1 MEPTRAQVDVAGV
14 SPEISNDFRAP
25 QVLHAVRQCPI
36 WDKLLLAPPPSLEG
50 TISCHKPD
58 LPVGGRLTSFLPFWH
73 QLTSDPWVLSVI
85 EKGYVFPLKSQPR
98 VTGKRVTRSSV
109 SELCEEVEGL
119 YTKCAVEPVPQ
130 DQLGLGFYS
139 TYFVV
144 PKKDGGHRP
153 ILNLKPFNKS
163 LHRVRFKM
171 ETLRTVIAV
180 VQQGNW
186 LASVDL
192 KDAYLHVPV
201 ARAMWKYLRFSLPD
215 TGDFQWKVLPF
226 GLSLAPFVFTRIV
239 FTVVAWLRCRGI
251 RLHAYLD
258 DLLLV
263 GDSPQEVHRSVL
275 MTIQVLEHAGF
286 VINLTK
292 SDLNPTQELVY
303 IGALLSTQRGLVLL
317 PVDRRAALIRALLSF
332 SRVGALHP
340 ARLWMQVLGLM
351 AATIQCIPDA
361 RLRMRPIQ
369 WHVKNHWTSGS
380 FDQLILV
387 TNEVRRALQWWTC
400 PLNLAQGLPLDPPK
414 PQLTVTTDA
423 SKEGWGGH
431 CLIQEETLLF
441 SGLWSPHER
450 ATCHINL
457 LELRAIRLTL
467 MKLKD
472 SIRGLTVKVECD
484 NTTAI
489 SYLNKQG
496 GTLSQ
501 SLCKEALL
509 LHEWI
514 RTIKVSLIAVH
525 RPGVCN
531 ELADYLSRNRPDP
544 TEWSLA
550 QHSYNYIVSRWGKP
564 QLDLFASPANHKA
577 ALWFSRLPHPGAAAV
592 DAFNQSWTGWS
603 VYAFPPFNL
612 ILKTL
617 LKIRADKVQ
626 EVIMVTP
633 HWPKRQWFP
642 LLLQM
647 ATEPPLRL
655 PLRIDLLQQR
665 LVDRGVLYH
674 PDLRTLELTAWRL
687 TGDLG

>member
-1 MEPTRAQVDVAGV
+1 MAPVAQAEGSPVA
-14 SPEISNDFRAP
+14 SNDYRAP
-25 QVLHAVRQCPI
+25 LLPHSVCECPL
-36 WDKLLLAPPPSLEG
+36 WDELLAAPPPSLEG
-50 TISCHKPD
+50 TTVCLKPD
-58 LPVGGRLTSFLPFWH
+58 LPVGGRLTRFLHFWH
-73 QLTSDPWVLSVI
+73 RLTSDPWVLSVI
-85 EKGYVFPLKSQPR
+85 ERGYVFPFKRPPR
-98 VTGKRVTRSSV
+98 LTGKRVTRSSV
-109 SELCEEVEGL
+109 SELCEEVVDL
-119 YTKCAVEPVPQ
+119 STKCAVEPVPQ
-130 DQLGLGFYS
+130 VQQGLGFYS

-144 PKKDGGHRP
+144 PKKDGGLRP

-201 ARAMWKYLRFSLPD
+201 ARAMWRYLRFSLPGA
-215 TGDFQWKVLPF
+215 GDFQWRVLPF

-263 GDSPQEVHRSVL
+263 GDSPQEVQQAVL
-275 MTIQVLEHAGF
+275 MTMQVLMHAGF
-286 VINLTK
+286 IINLKK
-292 SDLNPTQELVY
+292 SDLVPTQELVY
-303 IGALLSTQRGLVLL
+303 IGALLSPLKGQVLL
-317 PVDRRAALIRALLSF
+317 PVDRRAALIRALSSF
-332 SRVGALHP
+332 SRVGALHST
-340 ARLWMQVLGLM
+340 RLWMQVIGLM
-351 AATIQCIPDA
+351 AATIQCVPDA

-369 WHVKNHWTSGS
+369 WHVKNRWTSGS
-380 FDQLILV
+380 FDQLIMV
-387 TNEVRRALQWWTC
+387 TCKVREALLWWTC
-400 PLNLAQGLPLDPPK
+400 PLNLAQGLPLDPPS

-423 SKEGWGGH
+423 SIEGWGGH
-431 CLIQEETLLF
+431 SLVQGQTLLF
-441 SGLWSPHER
+441 SGIWSPHER
-450 ATCHINL
+450 AHCHINL

-467 MKLKD
+467 MKLRD
-472 SIRGLTVKVECD
+472 CIRGLTVKVECD
-484 NTTAI
+484 NTTAV

-496 GTLSQ
+496 GTISQ
-501 SLCKEALL
+501 SLCQEAVI
-509 LHEWI
+509 LHEWA
-514 RTIKVSLIAVH
+514 RQMDVHLIAVH

-550 QHSYNYIVSRWGKP
+550 QQSYNLIVSRWGQP

-617 LKIRADKVQ
+617 LKVRADRVQ

-655 PLRIDLLQQR
+655 PLRIDLLHQK
-665 LVDRGVLYH
+665 LADRGVLYH

-687 TGDLG
+687 TGALG